1 MVMQESAPF
10 RLWPRR
16 PWSPLSQPRDSLLSS
31 PVYQGMTR
39 SLGGEAQEKGFPQV
53 ALVVKNP
60 NAKDNRDVSSIP
72 GSGRSLAGGHGN
84 PLQYSC
90 LENPT
95 DRGAWR
101 ATVQGGPKESDMTKV
116 LSMHCVVS
124 CSTGSNSET
133 PWTQGS
139 NLPSLE
145 SPALTGGFFTTG
157 TTWETHI
164 I

>member
-1 MVMQESAPF
+1 MYGITSYKLLCIKQISNRETLLIYFKA
-10 RLWPRR
+10 WA
-16 PWSPLSQPRDSLLSS
+16 SQ
-31 PVYQGMTR
+31 M
-39 SLGGEAQEKGFPQV
+39 
-53 ALVVKNP
+53 ALVVKNLP
-60 NAKDNRDVSSIP
+60 ADAGDERGVGSIP
-72 GSGRSLAGGHGN
+72 GLGRSLAGGHGN

-101 ATVQGGPKESDMTKV
+101 ATVQGGPKESDTTKV
-116 LSMHCVVS
+116 LSTHCVVS
-124 CSTGSNSET
+124 CSTVSNSET

-145 SPALTGGFFTTG
+145 SPALAGGFFTTG
-157 TTWETHI
+157 TTWEAHI